1 MSEVATIRP
10 LLLAEFPVYVLQKNA
25 ELVVKVVIVYV
36 LTVDQKGQLT
46 IVIDCRS
53 DVNPT

>member
-36 LTVDQKGQLT
+36 LSVCAYG
-46 IVIDCRS
+46 
-53 DVNPT
+53 